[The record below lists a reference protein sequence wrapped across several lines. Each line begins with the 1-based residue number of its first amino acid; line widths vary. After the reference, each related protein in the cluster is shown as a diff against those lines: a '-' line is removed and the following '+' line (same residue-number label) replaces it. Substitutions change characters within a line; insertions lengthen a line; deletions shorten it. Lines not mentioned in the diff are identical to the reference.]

1 MSLAPAEGIDHG
13 DAHEGDTVA
22 LNLCEE
28 SESVKSIDVSPDG
41 DEALNAGV
49 SVVAIVICAPTWCPY
64 HEQSST
70 CGEEGFVDALDG
82 ATYES
87 TPEEV
92 LPEIG

>member
-1 MSLAPAEGIDHG
+1 MKKIVFSLLAWATISAFLTGCHG
-13 DAHEGDTVA
+13 
-22 LNLCEE
+22 
-28 SESVKSIDVSPDG
+28 VSPDG

-49 SVVAIVICAPTWCPY
+49 SVVAIVICAPTSCPY

-87 TPEEV
+87 TLEEV